1 MTAECAAA
9 SLFFSS
15 LVERYVA
22 HSGVSLSQFAVSA
35 QCCVH
40 PEFRGGRALKELF
53 EVQREVL
60 GGRSLRSIAEIEVE
74 NKSSVLTAQRV
85 LGWRACFDYEAHGI
99 VWRVVERDE

>member
-1 MTAECAAA
+1 M
-9 SLFFSS
+9 
-15 LVERYVA
+15 
-22 HSGVSLSQFAVSA
+22 
-35 QCCVH
+35 
-40 PEFRGGRALKELF
+40 
-53 EVQREVL
+53 QREVL